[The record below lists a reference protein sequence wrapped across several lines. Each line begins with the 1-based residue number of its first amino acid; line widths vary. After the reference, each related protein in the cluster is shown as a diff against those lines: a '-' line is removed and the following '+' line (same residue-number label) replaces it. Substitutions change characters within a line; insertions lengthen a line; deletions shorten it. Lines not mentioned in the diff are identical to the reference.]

1 MYFVYGEL
9 KMIDSEGYRHNVG
22 IIVSNNA
29 GKLLWARRIGQDA
42 WQFPQG
48 GIRENESAQEA
59 MYRELKEELG
69 LEPEH
74 VSIMGQTRDWL
85 RYDLPKHL
93 IRSHC
98 KPLCIGQKQVWF
110 MLSLIAEESNLKFDA
125 CDIPEFDG
133 WRWVNYWY
141 PVKSVVWF
149 KRKVYHHALNELAPL
164 IHKSTLLQRSASK
177 Y

>member
-1 MYFVYGEL
+1 
-9 KMIDSEGYRHNVG
+9 MIDSEGYRHNVG
-22 IIVSNNA
+22 IIVSNSA
-29 GKLLWARRIGQDA
+29 GKLLWARRIGQDS

-74 VSIMGQTRDWL
+74 VSIMGQTRNWL

-93 IRSHC
+93 IRLHS

-110 MLSLIAEESNLKFDA
+110 MLNLVAEESHLRFDR
-125 CDIPEFDG
+125 CDIPEFDD

-164 IHKSTLLQRSASK
+164 VSKNMPSRRSAGR

>member
-1 MYFVYGEL
+1 
-9 KMIDSEGYRHNVG
+9 MIDSEGYRHNVG

-74 VSIMGQTRDWL
+74 VIIMGQTRDWL

-93 IRSHC
+93 IRSNC

-110 MLSLIAEESNLKFDA
+110 MLNLVAEESNLRFDT

-149 KRKVYHHALNELAPL
+149 KRKVYHKALNELAPL
-164 IHKSTLLQRSASK
+164 LHESPLSK
-177 Y
+177 RRTGKY

>member
-1 MYFVYGEL
+1 
-9 KMIDSEGYRHNVG
+9 MIDSEGYRHNVG
-22 IIVSNNA
+22 IIISNNV
-29 GKLLWARRIGQDA
+29 GKLLWARRIGQNA

-48 GIRENESAQEA
+48 GIRENETVQEA

-74 VSIMGQTRDWL
+74 VAIMGKTREWL

-93 IRSHC
+93 IRPHC
-98 KPLCIGQKQVWF
+98 KPLCIGQKQIWF
-110 MLSLIAEESNLKFDA
+110 MLDLIAEESNLRFDA
-125 CDIPEFDG
+125 CDVPEFDG

-141 PVKSVVWF
+141 PVKSVIWF

-164 IHKSTLLQRSASK
+164 VHKKISSSRDYYKTSCG
-177 Y
+177 